1 MFATVGWYDT
11 AAVQYMF
18 CSGLSPIGGGFFCR
32 CWQASVNMDLAAT
45 VQREKSSTLFRSC
58 GRRTWAGSSTV
69 DSCRD
74 LDALVFDHNGL
85 DLGPHDVRESVE

>member
-18 CSGLSPIGGGFFCR
+18 CSLVCRQSVEGFFCR

-45 VQREKSSTLFRSC
+45 VQREKSSTL
-58 GRRTWAGSSTV
+58 
-69 DSCRD
+69 
-74 LDALVFDHNGL
+74 L
-85 DLGPHDVRESVE
+85 P